1 MEPSLKPTTKRPFK
15 HLSSAPT
22 ASAAKGPSTSA
33 PSIATTGGGVSKRR
47 PKLPP
52 APIHL
57 PPGHASFRLLCRSSL
72 VGGVIG
78 KSGAIV
84 RHLQQETGA
93 RIRIDEPA
101 AGCEEH
107 VVLVVAPKN
116 PRKRIKVLEEELEV
130 SPAQEAL
137 IRVFDRVLEVEA
149 EVGEGANG
157 GACNCRIL
165 AATNQIGLVMGKG
178 GKVIRRIRKESKAK
192 VSVLPPEQ
200 SPDWASQSDQV
211 IQITGDALAVKKA
224 LVSVSRCLQDSTPID
239 KAQSVHRPVGTLT
252 QGTFPASHGKFP
264 LHTNTLQPS
273 VPVSSIGHDSMNHAM
288 SSGVDRIAVL
298 DQKKMQQ
305 EVVFKLLCSNDKVG
319 GVIGK
324 GGSIVKALENE
335 TGASINVGSTVAE
348 SEERVITISAM
359 ENPESRYS
367 PAQKAAVL
375 VFARSVEAGSE
386 RGSGA
391 CLDKG
396 SSLWARLLIPSNQI
410 GCLMG
415 KGGAIIAEMRKV
427 TGAGIRILGGD
438 HVPKC
443 ASRMEEVVQINGLF
457 ANVQDG
463 LFHVTGRLRENI
475 ILAKPLNGSV
485 SGSYTPTVPAVSTY
499 GRVETMPSG
508 VYSPAGLSNHVDRET
523 NLAYSMDHLVLSGS
537 HDLPTSPNIWPS
549 QMVSNGNSRAP
560 TDVGR
565 GLPPLRDGKELGSG
579 SKSAVVTNTTIEI
592 LVPEHGMVSV
602 YGENGNNLSRIRKI
616 SGATVIVH
624 EPQPGARERTVVI
637 SGTPDQTQAAQSL
650 LQAFVLSGQ
659 S

>member
-15 HLSSAPT
+15 HLSSAST
-22 ASAAKGPSTSA
+22 VSAAKCVPSTSA

-57 PPGHASFRLLCRSSL
+57 SPGHASFRLLCRSSL

-137 IRVFDRVLEVEA
+137 IRVFDRVLEVGA

-165 AATNQIGLVMGKG
+165 AATSQIGLVMGKG
-178 GKVIRRIRKESKAK
+178 GKVIQRIRKESRAK

-211 IQITGDALAVKKA
+211 IQ
-224 LVSVSRCLQDSTPID
+224 DSPPID

-252 QGTFPASHGKFP
+252 HGTFPASHGKFP

-273 VPVSSIGHDSMNHAM
+273 VPVSSIGHESMNRAM
-288 SSGVDRIAVL
+288 SSGVNRIAAL

-305 EVVFKLLCSNDKVG
+305 EVVYKLLCSNDKVG

-386 RGSGA
+386 RGSGT

-396 SSLWARLLIPSNQI
+396 ASLCARLLIPSNQI

-475 ILAKPLNGSV
+475 VLAKPLNGSG

-508 VYSPAGLSNHVDRET
+508 LYSPADLSNHVDRET

-537 HDLPTSPNIWPS
+537 HHLPTSPNIWPS

-565 GLPPLRDGKELGSG
+565 GLPPLRDGQELGSG